1 MQWIKLSEI
10 DTLIRE
16 IARRLEEKAEKIVK
30 KEEVTITVTDS
41 NIDEIIS
48 KNKVVFIDCWAP
60 WCAPCH
66 IYEPIFS
73 KMASKYKDKIV
84 FGRLNVD
91 ENPKT
96 ADKYGVMNI
105 PTTLIFVNG
114 KVVDQI
120 VGAVDEETLE
130 EYIKKYIQFPF

>member
-1 MQWIKLSEI
+1 MSEL

-16 IARRLEEKAEKIVK
+16 VARRLEEKAEKIVK
-30 KEEVTITVTDS
+30 KEEVTVAITDN
-41 NIDEIIS
+41 NIDDIIS

-66 IYEPIFS
+66 IYEPIFN
-73 KMASKYKDKIV
+73 KMAEKYKDKIV

-120 VGAVDEETLE
+120 VGAVDEGTLE
-130 EYIKKYIQFPF
+130 EYIKKYL

>member
-1 MQWIKLSEI
+1 LSEL

-16 IARRLEEKAEKIVK
+16 IAKRLEEKAEKIVK
-30 KEEVTITVTDS
+30 KEDVTITITDS
-41 NIDEIIS
+41 NIDEILGKSRI
-48 KNKVVFIDCWAP
+48 VFIDCWAP

-66 IYEPIFS
+66 IYEPIY
-73 KMASKYKDKIV
+73 KKIAEKYKDKAV

-96 ADKYGVMNI
+96 ADKYNVMNI

-114 KVVDQI
+114 KLVDQI
-120 VGAVDEETLE
+120 VGAVEEEMLE
-130 EYIKKYIQFPF
+130 EYVKKYVET

>member
-1 MQWIKLSEI
+1 MSEL

-16 IARRLEEKAEKIVK
+16 IAKRLEKKAEKIVK
-30 KEEVTITVTDS
+30 KEDVTITITDS
-41 NIDEIIS
+41 NIDEILG
-48 KNKVVFIDCWAP
+48 KNRIVFIDCWAP

-66 IYEPIFS
+66 IYEPIY
-73 KMASKYKDKIV
+73 KKIAEKYKDKAV

-96 ADKYGVMNI
+96 ADKYNVMNI

-114 KVVDQI
+114 KLVDQI
-120 VGAVDEETLE
+120 VGAVEEEMLE
-130 EYIKKYIQFPF
+130 EYVKKYVET

>member
-1 MQWIKLSEI
+1 LSEL

-16 IARRLEEKAEKIVK
+16 IAKRLEKKAEKIVK
-30 KEEVTITVTDS
+30 KEDVTITITDS
-41 NIDEIIS
+41 NIDEILG
-48 KNKVVFIDCWAP
+48 KNRIVFIDCWAP

-66 IYEPIFS
+66 IYEPIY
-73 KMASKYKDKIV
+73 KKIAEKYKDKAV

-96 ADKYGVMNI
+96 ADKYNVMNI

-114 KVVDQI
+114 KLVDQI
-120 VGAVDEETLE
+120 VGAVEEEMLE
-130 EYIKKYIQFPF
+130 EYVKKYVKT

>member
-1 MQWIKLSEI
+1 LSEL

-16 IARRLEEKAEKIVK
+16 IAKRLEEKAEKIVK
-30 KEEVTITVTDS
+30 KEDVTITITDS
-41 NIDEIIS
+41 NIDEILG
-48 KNKVVFIDCWAP
+48 KNRIVFIDCWAP

-66 IYEPIFS
+66 IYEPIY
-73 KMASKYKDKIV
+73 KKIAEKYKDKAV

-96 ADKYGVMNI
+96 ADKYNVMNI

-114 KVVDQI
+114 KLVDQI
-120 VGAVDEETLE
+120 VGAVEEEMLE
-130 EYIKKYIQFPF
+130 EYVKKYVET

>member
-1 MQWIKLSEI
+1 MSELDELVKELSKK
-10 DTLIRE
+10 
-16 IARRLEEKAEKIVK
+16 LEEKAKNVINPQDVT
-30 KEEVTITVTDS
+30 VTITDS
-41 NIDEIIS
+41 NIDDILS
-48 KNKVVFIDCWAP
+48 KNNVVFIDCWAP

-66 IYEPIFS
+66 LYEPIF
-73 KMASKYKDKIV
+73 KKIADKYKDKAT

-114 KVVDQI
+114 KLADQI
-120 VGAVDEETLE
+120 IGAVEEEMLE
-130 EYIKKYIQFPF
+130 DYVRKYINA

>member
-1 MQWIKLSEI
+1 MSEL

-16 IARRLEEKAEKIVK
+16 IAKRLEEKAEKIVK
-30 KEEVTITVTDS
+30 KEDVTITITDS
-41 NIDEIIS
+41 NIDEILGKSRI
-48 KNKVVFIDCWAP
+48 VFIDCWAP

-66 IYEPIFS
+66 IYEPIY
-73 KMASKYKDKIV
+73 KKIAEKYKDKAV

-96 ADKYGVMNI
+96 ADKYNVMNI

-114 KVVDQI
+114 KLVDQI
-120 VGAVDEETLE
+120 VGAVEEEMLE
-130 EYIKKYIQFPF
+130 EYVKKYVET